1 MPRVYRV
8 MTEVNGA
15 PQVGSTARTLG
26 VRVPTD
32 ISVDPAGRVCS
43 GRGGM
48 SVAPRWRDLPRHRI
62 PVRLGHIIALASGS
76 NLDACFRLGDGGFVR
91 GGLAAGLQLRP
102 DSATHGCVEPAAVEL
117 LGQFRDD
124 LAATRDHWIIDEA

>member
-1 MPRVYRV
+1 MPRVYRA

-32 ISVDPAGRVCS
+32 ISVDSAGFVTP
-43 GRGGM
+43 GTGGM

-62 PVRLGHIIALASGS
+62 PSRLRHVIPAASGS
-76 NLDACFRLGDGGFVR
+76 NLDACFRIGDGGFVS

-102 DSATHGCVEPAAVEL
+102 DSPIHGCVEPDAAEP
-117 LGQFRDD
+117 LGQYQAD
-124 LAATRDHWIIDEA
+124 LAATRHQWIIDET